1 MIYLKKGQLL
11 AENPNLIVYDPTG
24 YYNDGDPVI
33 CASAELPEEPVCRY
47 EAKYVLYGGMVYSI
61 SNPDEL
67 MTEILKIDPA
77 SLFGKDSQQIAVDK
91 MVEKIVPQ
99 EPGQVVEEAT
109 TEVVDTTDT
118 LTNEATSTD
127 PFINTGDGEI
137 IDLTSTTTPD
147 AIIPEAIPPVDTT
160 STTSPA
166 SVIETPQATTTDPT
180 TIDSAVGTSTDITS
194 NL

>member
-1 MIYLKKGQLL
+1 MIYLKKGQPV
-11 AENPNLIVYDPTG
+11 ADNPNLVVYDSTG

-47 EAKYVLYGGMVYSI
+47 EAKYIQYGGMVYSI

-67 MTEILKIDPA
+67 MAEILKTDPA

-99 EPGQVVEEAT
+99 EPGQAVEEAT

-118 LTNEATSTD
+118 VTDTATEEAATNEATTTD

-137 IDLTSTTTPD
+137 IDITSTTTAD
-147 AIIPEAIPPVDTT
+147 SIIPEAPEVIPPLGDT

-166 SVIETPQATTTDPT
+166 SI
-180 TIDSAVGTSTDITS
+180 IDVDVGTSTDTTS